1 MNESK
6 TLFNGQVAV
15 ITGGAS
21 GIGLATAHLIA
32 ERGGTVVVMDINNAT
47 LSQVK
52 SDLKLGDNQI
62 HKLDIGDEG
71 AIKAAIAKVF
81 KDFGRI
87 DVLVNTAAIVGP
99 SNVKIEDVSSVDL
112 ERTVRINLFGS
123 IWLTQTVLPIMKSQ
137 KYGRIV
143 LVASIAGKEG
153 NPGLHAYNASKAGLI
168 GFVKGVGKEVAT
180 DGITVNAVA
189 PAVIRTPMNK
199 DTSDETLKYMIARI
213 PMGRLGEPEEV
224 GEIIAFAAS
233 RACSFTTGFTF
244 DSSGGRATY

>member
-1 MNESK
+1 MSESK
-6 TLFNGQVAV
+6 VSFNGQVA
-15 ITGGAS
+15 IISGGAS
-21 GIGLATAHLIA
+21 GIGLAAAHVIS
-32 ERGGTVVVMDINNAT
+32 ERGGTVVVMDINDTT
-47 LSQVK
+47 LSQAK
-52 SDLKLGDNQI
+52 SDLKLSDDQI
-62 HKLDIGDEG
+62 HKLDIGDEV
-71 AIKAAIAKVF
+71 AVKVAIAKVF
-81 KDFGRI
+81 KDFGQI
-87 DVLVNTAAIVGP
+87 DALVNTAAIVGP
-99 SNVKIEDVSSVDL
+99 SNVKIEDVSSVEL

-123 IWLTQTVLPIMKSQ
+123 IWLTQAVLPIMKSQ

-168 GFVKGVGKEVAT
+168 GFVKGVGKEVAME
-180 DGITVNAVA
+180 GITVNAVA

-199 DTSDETLKYMIARI
+199 DTSDETLKYMIAKI

>member
-1 MNESK
+1 MSESK
-6 TLFNGQVAV
+6 VSFNGQVA
-15 ITGGAS
+15 IISGGAS
-21 GIGLATAHLIA
+21 GIGLAAAHVIS
-32 ERGGTVVVMDINNAT
+32 ERGGTVVVMDINDAT
-47 LSQVK
+47 LSQAK
-52 SDLKLGDNQI
+52 SDLKLSDNQI
-62 HKLDIGDEG
+62 HKLDIGDEV
-71 AIKAAIAKVF
+71 AVKVAIAKVF
-81 KDFGRI
+81 KDFGQI
-87 DVLVNTAAIVGP
+87 DALVNTAAIVGP
-99 SNVKIEDVSSVDL
+99 SNVKIEDVSTVEL

-123 IWLTQTVLPIMKSQ
+123 IWLTQAVLPIMKSQ

-168 GFVKGVGKEVAT
+168 GFVKGVGKEVAME
-180 DGITVNAVA
+180 GITVNAVA

-199 DTSDETLKYMIARI
+199 DTSDETLKYMIAKI